1 MGRFAG
7 KSVIVTGAASGF
19 GTAIAR
25 KFSQEGAWLVLADLN
40 IEGAEVLAQELT
52 NAIAVQTDV
61 ALEADNQLMVDT
73 AVKAYGKI
81 DVVCCNAGV
90 PHKGSYMTRMSTEDF
105 DSMWGVNVR
114 SIFLATKMSVPH
126 MPEGGSIISTAS
138 VGGKRPRPGLAA
150 YNASKA
156 AVINL
161 TQTMAI
167 ELAPKIRANCVCPV
181 SSATNFDFQ
190 VSGRKDLDTEL
201 EAKVVAGIPMGRRA
215 LPEDVADA
223 FVYLASDEA
232 SFVTGIALDVDGG
245 RLLS

>member
-90 PHKGSYMTRMSTEDF
+90 
-105 DSMWGVNVR
+105 
-114 SIFLATKMSVPH
+114 
-126 MPEGGSIISTAS
+126 
-138 VGGKRPRPGLAA
+138 
-150 YNASKA
+150 
-156 AVINL
+156 
-161 TQTMAI
+161 
-167 ELAPKIRANCVCPV
+167 
-181 SSATNFDFQ
+181 
-190 VSGRKDLDTEL
+190 
-201 EAKVVAGIPMGRRA
+201 
-215 LPEDVADA
+215 
-223 FVYLASDEA
+223 
-232 SFVTGIALDVDGG
+232 
-245 RLLS
+245 